1 MNTDDTRF
9 DRLVDDELSEEE
21 RRELL
26 GRLDDEPSGWRRC
39 ALAFLEAQCWR
50 QALGETPSLRDS
62 LGAALQSTGKNADE
76 TPAIPIETPR
86 RAVWLGRVKMLS
98 AMAASFL
105 VAMWLGT
112 MAHRA
117 WVGQSARSAGAGPIG
132 EVAEMAKGL
141 RPFVTPDRPENGL
154 GKFTSS
160 GRRRGEPLALGNGF
174 RAVGRAASAGLDRSA
189 RRRTQQHRRAMGAE
203 RAAGNSRQRLAGA
216 RSHRPSNRTAA
227 GVRARPVEGRPAVGR
242 AGRSGRTCI
251 TWEMD
256 RIRQILV

>member
-1 MNTDDTRF
+1 MNTDDTGF

-86 RAVWLGRVKMLS
+86 RAVWLGRVKLLS

-105 VAMWLGT
+105 VAMWLGS
-112 MAHRA
+112 MAHCA
-117 WVGQSARSAGAGPIG
+117 WVGQPRVSAGAGPIG

-154 GKFTSS
+154 ASS
-160 GRRRGEPLALGNGF
+160 SPRAGAAANPWHLVTVSAPSDGRHPQASIEVPAVERNNIDEQWVRSVPPAIPDNVLQALVRTGHQIEQQREFVPVPLNDGRQLVVPVDRVNVHYVGNG
-174 RAVGRAASAGLDRSA
+174 
-189 RRRTQQHRRAMGAE
+189 
-203 RAAGNSRQRLAGA
+203 
-216 RSHRPSNRTAA
+216 PY
-227 GVRARPVEGRPAVGR
+227 
-242 AGRSGRTCI
+242 
-251 TWEMD
+251 
-256 RIRQILV
+256 